1 MLYALK
7 NRSVQIILIL
17 LSYVILADFLPL
29 LWQQLFYTISLLIK
43 ELLIWLMP
51 LTICAFIAHTVRAF
65 KKQAIAFILALVI
78 FETISN
84 FSSVWYAY
92 FAASVVSDTILSF
105 ETTVFSA
112 QFSALWQ
119 LPLVKPI
126 WWSSDK
132 GALCGGVVLGC
143 IAAFNSNKLLE
154 QSIDR
159 SYRLMEWLL
168 VNVFA
173 RLIPL
178 FILGFAAQMY
188 QMNLLNHILTHYS
201 NLIFWL
207 ILFLLSYILFL
218 FILGSGWSLINVIRH
233 IKNLL
238 PAGSVALTSGCSLS
252 TMPWT
257 IEGTAKNLQNKN
269 LAKVIIPA
277 TTNIQQV
284 GDCIVNAFLCFL
296 IYRNFF
302 GHDPE
307 LLIWIQFSC
316 VFVLARFVTA
326 AILGGAI
333 FIMLPI
339 YETYLNFNAEMIAII
354 LALNV
359 VLDPIVTSCNVIANG
374 ALCRVFEVVWSKR
387 ISPELQPIN
396 YSISISKSDA

>member
-1 MLYALK
+1 MLYVLK
-7 NRSVQIILIL
+7 NRSIQIIVII

-29 LWQQLFYTISLLIK
+29 ELQQLFYTISLLIK

-51 LTICAFIAHTVRAF
+51 LTICAFIANTVRTF
-65 KKQAIAFILALVI
+65 KKQAIVFIISLVI
-78 FETISN
+78 FEAISN
-84 FSSVWYAY
+84 FTSVWYAY
-92 FAASVVSDTILSF
+92 FAANLVSDTMQPFGTKI
-105 ETTVFSA
+105 FSA
-112 QFSALWQ
+112 EFRALWQ
-119 LPLVKPI
+119 LPLVKPN

-132 GALCGGVVLGC
+132 GALFGVILGC

-188 QMNLLNHILTHYS
+188 QMNILNHILTNYA

-207 ILFLLSYILFL
+207 VLFLLSYILFL
-218 FILGSGWSLINVIRH
+218 FVLGSSWSLINVMRH

-238 PAGSVALTSGCSLS
+238 PAGSIALTSGCSLS

-284 GDCIVNAFLCFL
+284 GDCVVNAFLCFL

-302 GHDPE
+302 GHNPD
-307 LLIWIQFSC
+307 LFTWVQFSC

-326 AILGGAI
+326 AILGGSI

-339 YETYLNFNAEMIAII
+339 YETYLNFNTEMIAII

-359 VLDPIVTSCNVIANG
+359 VLDPIVTSCNVVANG
-374 ALCRVFEVVWSKR
+374 ALCRVFEVVWNKG
-387 ISPELQPIN
+387 
-396 YSISISKSDA
+396 ISKEHHSEESKPITL

>member
-1 MLYALK
+1 MLYVLK
-7 NRSVQIILIL
+7 NRSIQIIVII

-29 LWQQLFYTISLLIK
+29 ELQQLFYTISLLIK

-51 LTICAFIAHTVRAF
+51 LTICAFIANTVRTF
-65 KKQAIAFILALVI
+65 KKQAIVFIISLVI
-78 FETISN
+78 FEAISN
-84 FSSVWYAY
+84 FTSVWYAY
-92 FAASVVSDTILSF
+92 FAANLVSDTMQPFGTKI
-105 ETTVFSA
+105 FSA
-112 QFSALWQ
+112 EFRALWQ
-119 LPLVKPI
+119 LPLVKPN

-132 GALCGGVVLGC
+132 GALFGVILGC

-188 QMNLLNHILTHYS
+188 QMNILNHILTNYA

-207 ILFLLSYILFL
+207 VLFLLSYILFL
-218 FILGSGWSLINVIRH
+218 FVLGSSWSLINVVRH

-238 PAGSVALTSGCSLS
+238 PAGSIALTSGCSLS

-257 IEGTAKNLQNKN
+257 IEGTAKNLQNKH

-284 GDCIVNAFLCFL
+284 GDCVVNAFLCFL

-302 GHDPE
+302 GYNPD
-307 LLIWIQFSC
+307 LFTWVQFSC

-326 AILGGAI
+326 AILGGSI

-339 YETYLNFNAEMIAII
+339 YETYLNFNTEMIAII

-374 ALCRVFEVVWSKR
+374 ALCRVFEVVWTKR
-387 ISPELQPIN
+387 ISKELQPAI
-396 YSISISKSDA
+396 

>member
-1 MLYALK
+1 MLHVLK
-7 NRSVQIILIL
+7 NRSIQIILII
-17 LSYVILADFLPL
+17 LSYIILADFLPL
-29 LWQQLFYTISLLIK
+29 ELQQLFYTISLLIK
-43 ELLIWLMP
+43 DVLIWLMP
-51 LTICAFIAHTVRAF
+51 LTICVFIANTVRTF
-65 KKQAIAFILALVI
+65 KKQAIVFVLCLVI
-78 FETISN
+78 FEAISN
-84 FSSVWYAY
+84 FCSVWYAY
-92 FAASVVSDTILSF
+92 FAANLVSDTMQTFGTKI
-105 ETTVFSA
+105 FSA
-112 QFSALWQ
+112 QFNALWQ
-119 LPLVKPI
+119 LPMVKPS

-132 GALCGGVVLGC
+132 GALVGVVLGC
-143 IAAFNSNKLLE
+143 IAAFNNNKFLVK
-154 QSIDR
+154 SIDNG
-159 SYRLMEWLL
+159 YRLMEWLL

-188 QMNLLNHILTHYS
+188 QMNLLNHVITHYA

-218 FILGSGWSLINVIRH
+218 FVLGSSWSLINVARH

-238 PAGSVALTSGCSLS
+238 PAGSIALTSGCSLS

-284 GDCIVNAFLCFL
+284 GDCVVNAFLCFL
-296 IYRNFF
+296 IYKNFF
-302 GHDPE
+302 GHNPDF
-307 LLIWIQFSC
+307 LTWIQFSC
-316 VFVLARFVTA
+316 VFVLARFITA
-326 AILGGAI
+326 AILGGSI

-339 YETYLNFNAEMIAII
+339 YETYLDFNTEMIAII

-374 ALCRVFEVVWSKR
+374 ALCRVFEIVWNKG
-387 ISPELQPIN
+387 ISTKSNPEKLQPIT
-396 YSISISKSDA
+396 SV

>member
-1 MLYALK
+1 MLHALQ
-7 NRSVQIILIL
+7 NRSIQIILII

-29 LWQQLFYTISLLIK
+29 ELQQLFYTISLLIK
-43 ELLIWLMP
+43 DLLIWLMP
-51 LTICAFIAHTVRAF
+51 LTICAFIANTVRTF
-65 KKQAIAFILALVI
+65 KRQAITFIISLVI
-78 FETISN
+78 FEAFSN

-92 FAASVVSDTILSF
+92 FAANLVSDTMQSF
-105 ETTVFSA
+105 STKIFSA

-119 LPLVKPI
+119 LPLVKPS

-132 GALCGGVVLGC
+132 GALCGVVLGC
-143 IAAFNSNKLLE
+143 VSAFNSNKLLE

-159 SYRLMEWLL
+159 SYKLMEWLL
-168 VNVFA
+168 VKVFA

-188 QMNLLNHILTHYS
+188 QMNLLNHVLTHYA

-218 FILGSGWSLINVIRH
+218 FALGSSWSLINVVRH

-238 PAGSVALTSGCSLS
+238 PAGSIALTSGCSLS

-284 GDCIVNAFLCFL
+284 GDCVVNAFLCFL
-296 IYRNFF
+296 IYKNFF
-302 GHDPE
+302 GYNPD
-307 LLIWIQFSC
+307 LLTWIQFSC

-326 AILGGAI
+326 AILGGSI

-339 YETYLNFNAEMIAII
+339 YETYLNFNTEMIAII

-359 VLDPIVTSCNVIANG
+359 VLDPLVTSCNVMANG
-374 ALCRVFEVVWSKR
+374 ALCRVFEVVWSRKFNDLE
-387 ISPELQPIN
+387 SELQTVVLRN
-396 YSISISKSDA
+396 T

>member
-1 MLYALK
+1 MLYVLK
-7 NRSVQIILIL
+7 NRSIQIIVII

-29 LWQQLFYTISLLIK
+29 ELQQLFYTISLLIK

-51 LTICAFIAHTVRAF
+51 LTICAFIANTVRTF
-65 KKQAIAFILALVI
+65 KKQAIVFIISLVI
-78 FETISN
+78 FEAISN
-84 FSSVWYAY
+84 FTSVWYAY
-92 FAASVVSDTILSF
+92 FAANLVSDTMQPFGTKI
-105 ETTVFSA
+105 FSA
-112 QFSALWQ
+112 EFRALWQ
-119 LPLVKPI
+119 LPLVKPN

-132 GALCGGVVLGC
+132 GALFGVILGC

-188 QMNLLNHILTHYS
+188 QMNILNHILTNYA

-207 ILFLLSYILFL
+207 VLFLLSYILFL
-218 FILGSGWSLINVIRH
+218 FVLGSSWSLINVVRH

-238 PAGSVALTSGCSLS
+238 PAGSIALTSGCSLS

-284 GDCIVNAFLCFL
+284 GDCVVNAFLCFL

-302 GHDPE
+302 GYNPD
-307 LLIWIQFSC
+307 LFTWVQFSC

-326 AILGGAI
+326 AILGGSI

-339 YETYLNFNAEMIAII
+339 YETYLNFNTEMIAII

-374 ALCRVFEVVWSKR
+374 ALCRVFEVVWTKR
-387 ISPELQPIN
+387 ISKELQPAI
-396 YSISISKSDA
+396 

>member
-1 MLYALK
+1 MLHVLK
-7 NRSVQIILIL
+7 NRSIQIILII

-29 LWQQLFYTISLLIK
+29 ELQQLFYTISLLIK

-51 LTICAFIAHTVRAF
+51 LTICAFIANTVRTF
-65 KKQAIAFILALVI
+65 KKQAIVFIISLVI
-78 FETISN
+78 FEAISN
-84 FSSVWYAY
+84 FTSVWYAY
-92 FAASVVSDTILSF
+92 FAANLVSDTMPSF
-105 ETTVFSA
+105 GTKIFSA
-112 QFSALWQ
+112 EFSALWQ
-119 LPLVKPI
+119 LPFVKPD

-132 GALCGGVVLGC
+132 GALFGVVLGC
-143 IAAFNSNKLLE
+143 IAAFNNNKLLE
-154 QSIDR
+154 QSIDC

-178 FILGFAAQMY
+178 FILGFVAQMY
-188 QMNLLNHILTHYS
+188 QMNLLNHILTNYA

-207 ILFLLSYILFL
+207 VLFLLSYILFL
-218 FILGSGWSLINVIRH
+218 FVLGSSWSLINVMRH

-238 PAGSVALTSGCSLS
+238 PAGSIALTSGCSLS

-284 GDCIVNAFLCFL
+284 GDCVVNAFLCFL

-302 GHDPE
+302 GHNPD
-307 LLIWIQFSC
+307 LFTWVQFSC

-326 AILGGAI
+326 AILGGSI

-339 YETYLNFNAEMIAII
+339 YETYLNFNTEMIAII

-359 VLDPIVTSCNVIANG
+359 VLDPIVTSCNVVANG
-374 ALCRVFEVVWSKR
+374 ALCRVFEVVWNKG
-387 ISPELQPIN
+387 
-396 YSISISKSDA
+396 ISKEHQSEEAKSITL